1 MLISEDWF
9 HLLLEIPLLLNFSEI
24 MSFHWIKNLKLYN

>member
-9 HLLLEIPLLLNFSEI
+9 HLLLEIPLLLNSFWDHEFSLNQEFEVI
-24 MSFHWIKNLKLYN
+24 